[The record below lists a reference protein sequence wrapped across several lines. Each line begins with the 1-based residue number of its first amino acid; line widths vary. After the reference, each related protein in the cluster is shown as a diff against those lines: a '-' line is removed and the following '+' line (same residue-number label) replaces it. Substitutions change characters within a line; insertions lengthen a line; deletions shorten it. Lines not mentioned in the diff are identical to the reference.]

1 LWHSTSRALIVVL
14 AGPTRS
20 LRWELDTILI
30 DADSWSKLLIL
41 MPPSTQ
47 QDNIAARNE
56 LVEALHDRPWRD
68 ALFGLEPHEIV
79 AMRLMED
86 GGLAVVASRQRRMI
100 DYVLAMRI
108 ILRQMRAA
116 AARQQAT
123 K

>member
-1 LWHSTSRALIVVL
+1 
-14 AGPTRS
+14 
-20 LRWELDTILI
+20 
-30 DADSWSKLLIL
+30 
-41 MPPSTQ
+41 
-47 QDNIAARNE
+47 
-56 LVEALHDRPWRD
+56 
-68 ALFGLEPHEIV
+68 
-79 AMRLMED
+79 MRLMED